1 MLETLSKRR
10 VRKIAELAREAR
22 RVRDELLRGTGEEV
36 PGEPE
41 QAKGERDRIGAGG
54 FDVPGERNA
63 AVRALRAAID
73 DLKPEARFE
82 LFALMRI
89 GQGEIAAG
97 DWERGVMEAEG
108 FGDQGL
114 EEALADDIDLQI
126 HLDRALYAIG
136 GD

>member
-1 MLETLSKRR
+1 MLKTLSKRR

-22 RVRDELLRGTGEEV
+22 RARDELWRGVGDEV
-36 PGEPE
+36 PGEPG
-41 QAKGERDRIGAGG
+41 QTRGERDRIGAGG

-63 AVRALRAAID
+63 AVRALRQAID
-73 DLKPEARFE
+73 ELRPEARGE

-97 DWERGVMEAEG
+97 DFERGLTEAEG
-108 FGDQGL
+108 YGDQGL
-114 EEALADDIDLQI
+114 EEALADDIDLQT

-136 GD
+136 AG